1 MKTKTIAASI
11 IASLVLGLVATPAF
25 AAKRVRYNDSYMSSG
40 PTKYYMG
47 VSGGQASIDD
57 KSVGFDK
64 TSTAFSFFGGYEIN
78 DNFAAEL
85 SYSNFGS
92 MDLNGDGTKL
102 LKSTAFALGI
112 VGSLPV
118 SQYVSIFGKLGY
130 ASTSYVVETN
140 GVAGTT
146 NSSGNANTAVG
157 VNIHITPKTDIRVA
171 YDTYK
176 LVDAGTSSISNL
188 KVASVGVSFKF

>member
-1 MKTKTIAASI
+1 MKTITASI

-47 VSGGQASIDD
+47 VSGGQASTDD
-57 KSVGFDK
+57 KALSNDK
-64 TSTAFSFFGGYEIN
+64 TSTAFSFFAGYEIN

-92 MDLNGDGTKL
+92 MDLLGNGTQL
-102 LKSTAFALGI
+102 LKATAYGLGI

-118 SQYVSIFGKLGY
+118 SQYVSVFGKLGY
-130 ASTSYVVETN
+130 ASTSYVVETG

-146 NSSGNANTAVG
+146 NASGNANTAVG
-157 VNIHITPKTDIRVA
+157 VNFHMTNKADIRVA

-176 LVDAGTSSISNL
+176 LVDSSTSAIANMR
-188 KVASVGVSFKF
+188 VASVGVSIKF

>member
-1 MKTKTIAASI
+1 MKTITASI
-11 IASLVLGLVATPAF
+11 IASLVLGLIATPAF

-47 VSGGQASIDD
+47 VSGGQASVDD
-57 KSVGFDK
+57 KSVANDK
-64 TSTAFSFFGGYEIN
+64 SSTAFSFFAGYEIN
-78 DNFAAEL
+78 NNFAAEL

-92 MDLNGDGTKL
+92 MDYNGNGTLL
-102 LKSTAFALGI
+102 LKSTAYSLGL

-130 ASTSYVVETN
+130 ASTSYVYENN

-146 NSSGNANTAVG
+146 NSNGNATTAVG
-157 VNIHITPKTDIRVA
+157 VSFHMTKTADLRVA

-176 LVDAGTSSISNL
+176 LVDATTSYMANL
-188 KVASVGVSFKF
+188 RVASVGVLFKF